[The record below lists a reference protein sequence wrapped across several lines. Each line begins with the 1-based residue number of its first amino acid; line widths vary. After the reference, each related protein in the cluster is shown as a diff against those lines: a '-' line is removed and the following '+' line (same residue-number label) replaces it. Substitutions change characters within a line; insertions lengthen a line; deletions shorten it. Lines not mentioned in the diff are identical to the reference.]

1 MSNSSE
7 ILVLYYSAYGSTA
20 EMAKKIARGAEEV
33 AGTAVRLRCVP
44 PVSNVCEATQ
54 DSIPEQG
61 APYATM
67 QDLAECDGLLLGS
80 PTHFGNMAAPLKYF
94 LDSTSNEWMSGA
106 LVGKPAAVFTA
117 TASQHGGQESTLLT
131 MMIPLMHHGM
141 MILGLPYSEKALME
155 TTTGG
160 SPYGATHNS
169 SHRNNQL
176 SEHEYELCRA
186 LGRRVAETAVKL
198 KA

>member
-1 MSNSSE
+1 MSNPTE
-7 ILVLYYSAYGSTA
+7 ILVLFYSAYGSTA

-33 AGTAVRLRCVP
+33 VGTNVRLRCVP
-44 PVSNVCEATQ
+44 PVSSVCEASEA
-54 DSIPEQG
+54 SIPEQG
-61 APYATM
+61 APYATL

-106 LVGKPAAVFTA
+106 LIGKPAAVFTA

-141 MILGLPYSEKALME
+141 IILGLPYSEKALME

-169 SHRNNQL
+169 SHRNNRL
-176 SEHEYELCRA
+176 SEHEHELCRA

-198 KA
+198 KV

>member
-1 MSNSSE
+1 MSNPTE
-7 ILVLYYSAYGSTA
+7 ILVLFYSAYGSTA

-33 AGTAVRLRCVP
+33 AGTNVRLRCVP
-44 PVSNVCEATQ
+44 PVSSVCEASEA
-54 DSIPEQG
+54 SIPEQG
-61 APYATM
+61 APYATL

-106 LVGKPAAVFTA
+106 LIGKPAAVFTA

-141 MILGLPYSEKALME
+141 IILGLPYSEKALME

-169 SHRNNQL
+169 SHRNNRL
-176 SEHEYELCRA
+176 SEHEHELCRA